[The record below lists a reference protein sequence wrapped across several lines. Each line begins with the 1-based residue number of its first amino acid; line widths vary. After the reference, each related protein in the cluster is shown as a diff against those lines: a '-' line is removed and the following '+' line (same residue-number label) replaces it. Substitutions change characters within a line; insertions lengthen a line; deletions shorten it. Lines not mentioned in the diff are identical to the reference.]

1 MSQSLPKVFQSLDA
15 RMTELVNANALS
27 EEARADVAVK
37 SLNLAA
43 LTGGAD
49 EPRLRQK
56 LGDANALV
64 DAVSDPQERDYL
76 RRILLE
82 SASAALPDPASE
94 PFLDEL
100 LDSIEGDDERQNALY
115 ARLTALVRT
124 LPSANDYV
132 VARNSLHERA
142 EELDDLRQYEDV
154 VARIF
159 AADRIVGFVSDDP
172 PLETATGRI
181 AQNDVALLA
190 FIDAVPDQTAVPI
203 LTKAAEDAFAILE
216 ELEKT
221 LDSRIQGEGEN
232 AVALD
237 DDEVEEL
244 REEASSVVLRS
255 PAILE
260 FGERLRGFVERR
272 DAFDAIVED
281 IALLLNAEPG
291 SARYPHD
298 ATFYESELNAALDLA
313 ATLAR
318 NRAARLVALAATILP
333 ARPDDAVRTR
343 AMNFVREA
351 LAVMAKG
358 NREAEYVREYAALV
372 RAHVDAG
379 AMAPA
384 SKLAK
389 ILAEKLDA
397 IELTPTRVFHKKMA
411 FPILL
416 KAFDRARIDAF
427 AESEDDKEFQRALK
441 AKLAA
446 VDAIRNN
453 ESDPAALD
461 SALADLFAET
471 FDNSQHD
478 DPLAAVGALLDLVQ
492 FVVSFL

>member
-1 MSQSLPKVFQSLDA
+1 
-15 RMTELVNANALS
+15 
-27 EEARADVAVK
+27 
-37 SLNLAA
+37 
-43 LTGGAD
+43 
-49 EPRLRQK
+49 
-56 LGDANALV
+56 
-64 DAVSDPQERDYL
+64 
-76 RRILLE
+76 
-82 SASAALPDPASE
+82 
-94 PFLDEL
+94 
-100 LDSIEGDDERQNALY
+100 
-115 ARLTALVRT
+115 
-124 LPSANDYV
+124 
-132 VARNSLHERA
+132 
-142 EELDDLRQYEDV
+142 
-154 VARIF
+154 
-159 AADRIVGFVSDDP
+159 
-172 PLETATGRI
+172 
-181 AQNDVALLA
+181 
-190 FIDAVPDQTAVPI
+190 
-203 LTKAAEDAFAILE
+203 
-216 ELEKT
+216 
-221 LDSRIQGEGEN
+221 
-232 AVALD
+232 
-237 DDEVEEL
+237 
-244 REEASSVVLRS
+244 
-255 PAILE
+255 
-260 FGERLRGFVERR
+260 
-272 DAFDAIVED
+272 
-281 IALLLNAEPG
+281 
-291 SARYPHD
+291 
-298 ATFYESELNAALDLA
+298 
-313 ATLAR
+313 
-318 NRAARLVALAATILP
+318 
-333 ARPDDAVRTR
+333 
-343 AMNFVREA
+343 MNFVREA